1 MIKRRKTRKIKI
13 RNIYIGGDA
22 PVVVQSMTNTA
33 TKDVQAT
40 LKQIK
45 RLKEAGC
52 ELVRVG
58 VPDMESAKALGK
70 IISGTDLPVV
80 ADIHFDAKL
89 AHESISQ
96 GVHKLRI
103 NPGNLRNRDE
113 VKSLAK
119 RANSAGIPIRIGV
132 NAGSLDPLLYK
143 KYGGICSEAMV
154 ESADREISLLNEVGF
169 DNIIISLKAS
179 SVSLCV
185 EAYRLMSEKCN
196 YPMHVGIT
204 EAGTRNFGT
213 IKSSVGLGILLYEG
227 IGDTLRVSLTDDPVQ
242 EIHVAWDILKCL
254 EIRRR
259 GPELISCP
267 TCARTQIDVVRI
279 AREVEKR
286 VRNIP
291 YPLKLAIMGCV
302 VNGPGEAKEADLGI
316 AGGKGKGVIFKKGKK
331 LTIVDEENLLDS
343 FMDEVEK
350 LVEEMRN
357 FTPKEIRNVENG
369 GRRMET
375 GNTAS
380 KEIRKIG
387 K

>member
-1 MIKRRKTRKIKI
+1 MIKRRKTHKIKI

-22 PVVVQSMTNTA
+22 PVAVQSMTNTA
-33 TKDVQAT
+33 TKDVEAT

-45 RLKEAGC
+45 RLEEAGC

-70 IISGTDLPVV
+70 IISGTDLPVA

-89 AHESISQ
+89 AHEAISQ

-119 RANSAGIPIRIGV
+119 QANSAGIPIRIGV
-132 NAGSLDPLLYK
+132 NAGSLDPMLYK
-143 KYGGICSEAMV
+143 KYEGICAEAMV
-154 ESADREISLLNEVGF
+154 ESADREIVLLNKVGF

-179 SVSLCV
+179 SVPICV
-185 EAYRLMSEKCN
+185 EAYRLMSQLCD
-196 YPMHVGIT
+196 YPMHIGIT

-242 EIHVAWDILKCL
+242 EIRVAWDILKSL
-254 EIRRR
+254 EIRQR

-279 AREVEKR
+279 ACEVEER

-291 YPLKLAIMGCV
+291 YPLKLAVMGCV

-316 AGGKGKGVIFKKGKK
+316 AGGKGKGVIFKEGKK
-331 LTIVDEENLLDS
+331 LRVVDEENLLDS
-343 FMDEVEK
+343 FMDEVGK

-357 FTPKEIRNVENG
+357 I
-369 GRRMET
+369 
-375 GNTAS
+375 AS
-380 KEIRKIG
+380 KEIRE
-387 K
+387 